1 MQTTMSPPWRVSAT
15 RAAASSRD
23 EPAIRL
29 TLLNGFGLTRDGI
42 DVHLPPGPQHLL
54 AYLALREK
62 ATPRAQ
68 LAGVLWDDV
77 TDDRAAGN
85 LRSAVWRLR
94 QLRVELLALER
105 DCLSLAPAVKVDVRE
120 TDQIARRVMDPKTD
134 ICALLYDELPLTGEL
149 LPGWYEDWVVLER
162 ERQRQVSLHT
172 LEILCE
178 RWAMVGEFAQAVL
191 AGLAAVAGDPLRES
205 AHRVLIKAYLAE
217 GNRSEALRQYGL
229 CRRILMRELNIE
241 PSGQLAELVGWPTA

>member
-1 MQTTMSPPWRVSAT
+1 VQTTMSPPWRVSAT
-15 RAAASSRD
+15 RAAAASHE
-23 EPAIRL
+23 EPSIRL
-29 TLLNGFGLTRDGI
+29 TLLNGFELRRDGI
-42 DVHLPPGPQHLL
+42 EVHLAQGPQHLL
-54 AYLALREK
+54 AYLAFREK

-68 LAGVLWDDV
+68 LAGVLWDQV

-94 QLRVELLALER
+94 QLRVELLTPER
-105 DCLSLAPAVKVDVRE
+105 DCLSLARCIDVDVRE
-120 TDQIARRVMDPKTD
+120 TDQIARLVMDPTTD
-134 ICALLYDELPLTGEL
+134 VCDLRLEELPLTGEL
-149 LPGWYEDWVVLER
+149 LPGWYQDWVILER
-162 ERQRQVSLHT
+162 ERQRQICLHT

-178 RWAMVGEFAQAVL
+178 RWALIGEFAKAVM

-229 CRRILMRELNIE
+229 CRQILQKELHIE
-241 PSGQLAELVGWPTA
+241 PSRQLTELIGGLTT